1 MKTLIQLEE
10 VDLNFLQVIWQ
21 NILDVIPKI
30 LLALGLIVVAWII
43 LKITLFIVKK
53 LLRVTKI
60 DSLTTKLNE
69 AELFGKNDYTVVPS
83 VIILKFIK
91 YLLILIFVIIAS
103 EMLGLKMISEGIG
116 NFIAYLPILISAL
129 LIFVVGVYLASLV
142 KNAVRDTF
150 KSLEINGS
158 NLVSNIVF
166 YAIVV
171 VITITALNQAGIDTE
186 IITSNLTLILGS
198 VLISFTIAFGLGAR
212 DVVTR
217 LLFGFYSRK
226 NFEVGQRIKYKKIEG
241 TIQQIDNICIT
252 VRTKEETVVIPI
264 KDFVDDKVEIL

>member
-1 MKTLIQLEE
+1 MKTMIQLEE

-103 EMLGLKMISEGIG
+103 EMLGLKMIDYR
-116 NFIAYLPILISAL
+116 ALPKRFYRHTLGDS
-129 LIFVVGVYLASLV
+129 
-142 KNAVRDTF
+142 KT
-150 KSLEINGS
+150 GS
-158 NLVSNIVF
+158 
-166 YAIVV
+166 
-171 VITITALNQAGIDTE
+171 
-186 IITSNLTLILGS
+186 
-198 VLISFTIAFGLGAR
+198 
-212 DVVTR
+212 R
-217 LLFGFYSRK
+217 LLTTSLSD
-226 NFEVGQRIKYKKIEG
+226 EHVLPLTQTIESIIYL
-241 TIQQIDNICIT
+241 TEMT
-252 VRTKEETVVIPI
+252 PLAYT
-264 KDFVDDKVEIL
+264 